1 MTTDFTTNTQ
11 SVAAGIL
18 NHATGV
24 TVTGAGAATPTAFS
38 CGFIP
43 RIVRWTNVTDSI
55 KHEWIDGMT
64 NPGATKQVLNGTS
77 SLETTNGI
85 TVGTAAAGT
94 AGTFTVAAAIII
106 ASKSH
111 VWEAIG

>member
-1 MTTDFTTNTQ
+1 MTAFTTNTQ
-11 SVAAGIL
+11 ANAAGVL

-24 TVTGAGAATPTAFS
+24 AVTTADAAAATKFT

-64 NPGATKQVLNGTS
+64 NPGATKQLLNGTS

-85 TVGTAAAGT
+85 TIGTGAD
-94 AGTFTVAAAIII
+94 AGTFTVAAAIIV
-106 ASKSH
+106 ASKTH

>member
-1 MTTDFTTNTQ
+1 MTTGFTTNTQ
-11 SVAAGIL
+11 SNAAGVL
-18 NHATGV
+18 NHAMGIAV
-24 TVTGAGAATPTAFS
+24 TDAGGATATKFT
-38 CGFIP
+38 CGFTP
-43 RIVRWTNVTDSI
+43 RIIRWTNVTDSI
-55 KHEWIDGMT
+55 KHEWIEGMT
-64 NPGATKQVLNGTS
+64 SPGATKQVANGTS

-85 TVGTAAAGT
+85 TVGTAAGGD